1 MIIKKAPSMNL
12 FCFSTEATLMEL
24 GKYVRVK
31 AHETYIEAV
40 KNNLEITGPI
50 YWIYYGMDGN
60 PETRFKLDIGVPV
73 QHVKPTSDGFNCKT
87 IGEMELATCIHEGS
101 WDKFPQSY
109 SSLIGELM
117 KSGRMMNGIAREVYI
132 NIDFENPKN
141 NITEIQLG
149 LKSLE

>member
-24 GKYVRVK
+24 GMYVRVK

-50 YWIYYGMDGN
+50 YWIYSGMDGN
-60 PETRFKLDIGVPV
+60 PETKFKLDIGVPV
-73 QHVKPTSDGFNCKT
+73 QNVKPTFDGIKCKT
-87 IGEMELATCIHEGS
+87 IEKMELATSIHEGA

-109 SSLIGELM
+109 SSLVGEII
-117 KSGRMMNGIAREVYI
+117 KSGRTPNGIAREVYI
-132 NIDFENPKN
+132 NIDFENPEN

-149 LKSLE
+149 VKTLE